1 MKKVLLSIS
10 QLRED
15 IMQRKSIE
23 RQVITLTKKE
33 QQSILWDFA
42 LEFRVLVEARQSR
55 SSQDWYELEEKCKR
69 LENAVSNIIQLAGTY
84 FEPEIIKALKK
95 LSSFLG
101 EFRSSCFIVAGKT
114 QTFENSYYSAA

>member
-1 MKKVLLSIS
+1 
-10 QLRED
+10 
-15 IMQRKSIE
+15 MQRKSIE